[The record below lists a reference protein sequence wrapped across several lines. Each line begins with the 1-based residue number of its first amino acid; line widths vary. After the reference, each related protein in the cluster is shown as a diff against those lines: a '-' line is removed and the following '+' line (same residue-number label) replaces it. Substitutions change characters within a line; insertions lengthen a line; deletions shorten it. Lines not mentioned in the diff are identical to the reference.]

1 MTIRSMTGFGRAEGT
16 SAGVSFTVEVRSVNH
31 RYLDLKTRLPKY
43 LLRIEPKLKGLIKP
57 YAQRGRI
64 DIQVSLS
71 NQAGREEILQL
82 NIAAAESYLAH
93 HRELANTLGVE
104 LKCSSLEMVKAP
116 GVLTQMNSN
125 DAFELDAA
133 DVMVAI
139 EGAFVRLHDMRSVE
153 GHISRMRCSRYW
165 RRHLSIVQFS
175 CH

>member
-104 LKCSSLEMVKAP
+104 LKCSCLLYTSP
-116 GVLTQMNSN
+116 SPR
-125 DAFELDAA
+125 D
-133 DVMVAI
+133 
-139 EGAFVRLHDMRSVE
+139 
-153 GHISRMRCSRYW
+153 
-165 RRHLSIVQFS
+165 
-175 CH
+175 